1 MPTFCRHGRFLERCP
16 ICSKDLPG
24 RAPTGAAGRAPK
36 TRSVSGSTA
45 KRSTSRTR
53 AGGLKVRRE
62 GRALEDGYSS
72 ELVPGLRASTDAER
86 LAEEI
91 AFSSARLGVLAL
103 EPPALY
109 GEARMLAGTDLE
121 RASWI
126 CFLIAYLGPLNG
138 EDPFEGVRT
147 MLGRA
152 PDLAYVQM
160 PDSEL
165 DLDGIALGPRTSH
178 DPARGTA
185 TLSAYGDWV
194 QRGGHPVAATGAA
207 ERASSGRQAEAYL
220 GDAGWSPQR
229 RFERLYERL
238 ALPGLHRRARFDL
251 LVTMG
256 RLGLYELQAGS
267 LRLSS
272 ARGIAAEDPTTTAA
286 KRVFGIGDPILLER
300 RAATLA
306 EVVGVPLEALDL
318 ALDNWASPQRAGMGV
333 SGEIRDE
340 GAAES
345 AREALGL

>member
-1 MPTFCRHGRFLERCP
+1 M
-16 ICSKDLPG
+16 
-24 RAPTGAAGRAPK
+24 
-36 TRSVSGSTA
+36 
-45 KRSTSRTR
+45 
-53 AGGLKVRRE
+53 KVRRE
-62 GRALEDGYSS
+62 GRAVEDGYSS
-72 ELVPGLRASTDAER
+72 ELVPGLRASADAER
-86 LAEEI
+86 LADEI
-91 AFSSARLGVLAL
+91 AFSSGRLGALAL
-103 EPPALY
+103 DPPGLY
-109 GEARMLAGTDLE
+109 GEARLLAATDLE

-126 CFLIAYLGPLNG
+126 CFLIAYLGPLEG

-147 MLGRA
+147 LLDRA

-165 DLDGIALGPRTSH
+165 ELDGIALGPRSSH
-178 DPARGTA
+178 DPARGAA

-194 QRGGHPVAATGAA
+194 QRGGHPAAATGSAA
-207 ERASSGRQAEAYL
+207 QVSSGRQAEAFL
-220 GDAGWSPQR
+220 GDAGWSAQR

-256 RLGLYELQAGS
+256 RLGLYKLQAGS

-306 EVVGVPLEALDL
+306 EAVGVPLEALDL
-318 ALDNWASPQRAGMGV
+318 ALENWASSQRSAMGV
-333 SGEIRDE
+333 SSEIRDE
-340 GAAES
+340 SAAES

>member
-1 MPTFCRHGRFLERCP
+1 M
-16 ICSKDLPG
+16 
-24 RAPTGAAGRAPK
+24 
-36 TRSVSGSTA
+36 
-45 KRSTSRTR
+45 
-53 AGGLKVRRE
+53 KVRRE
-62 GRALEDGYSS
+62 GRAVEDGYSS
-72 ELVPGLRASTDAER
+72 ELVPGLRAGADAER
-86 LAEEI
+86 LVEEI
-91 AFSSARLGVLAL
+91 AFSSGRLGVLAL
-103 EPPALY
+103 DPPGLY
-109 GEARMLAGTDLE
+109 GEARLLAATDVE

-126 CFLIAYLGPLNG
+126 CFLIAYLGPLEG

-147 MLGRA
+147 LLERA

-165 DLDGIALGPRTSH
+165 ELDGIALGPRTSH

-207 ERASSGRQAEAYL
+207 EWASSRRQAEAYI

-300 RAATLA
+300 RAAALA

-318 ALDNWASPQRAGMGV
+318 ALDNWASTQRAGMGV
-333 SGEIRDE
+333 SDEVRDAN
-340 GAAES
+340 AAES